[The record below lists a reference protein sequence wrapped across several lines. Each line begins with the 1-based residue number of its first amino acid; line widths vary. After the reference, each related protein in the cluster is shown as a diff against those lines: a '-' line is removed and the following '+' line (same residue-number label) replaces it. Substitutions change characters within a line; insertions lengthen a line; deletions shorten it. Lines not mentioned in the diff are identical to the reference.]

1 MSLLAPQFDALDR
14 ATAPELRGTVR
25 QVRGLAVRVS
35 DLAVPVG
42 SLVQLHTQRGRGP
55 VVEGEVV
62 GLDDHDVIVM
72 PLAGTGGISR
82 GDTAIAVQQHQT
94 VPVGPQLLG
103 RVLDGMGRP
112 MDNLGSVGDTVPRPL
127 YPEPLDPLQRAPVE
141 EPLATGVRAID
152 TMLTV
157 GRGQRIGAFSMPGV
171 GKSTLLGTMARHT
184 AADVSV
190 IALVGE
196 RGREVR
202 DFLDQTLGEEG
213 LKRSVVVCATGDE
226 PALLRVRAAS
236 VATAVAEYFRDTGND
251 VLLIM
256 DSITRFA
263 QAQRQIGLTAG
274 EPPATRGYPPSVFA
288 MLPTLLERSGRTQN
302 GSITG
307 LYSVLVEGGDMDEP
321 IADACRGVLD
331 GHIQLSRQL
340 AEKNHYPAI
349 DVLSSISRVADDVT
363 DTEHQAAKRDVV
375 KCLSDYAQV
384 EDLLNIGAYASGSN
398 SDYDL
403 AIQCK
408 PSIDQLLQQ
417 GRSETQGLG
426 DFNRARAQ
434 LMAVKNSIDQTR
446 QQVSRGPSRG
456 GQYAR

>member
-1 MSLLAPQFDALDR
+1 MLDR
-14 ATAPELRGTVR
+14 ATAPELRGTVT
-25 QVRGLAVRVS
+25 QVRGLALRVT
-35 DLAVPVG
+35 DLPAPVG
-42 SLVQLHTQRGRGP
+42 SLVRLYTQRGRGP
-55 VVEGEVV
+55 VVDGEVV
-62 GLDDHDVIVM
+62 GLEEQDVIVM
-72 PLAGTGGISR
+72 PLATTSGISR
-82 GDTAIAVQQHQT
+82 GDQVVAVQQDQS
-94 VPVGPQLLG
+94 VPVGPGLLG
-103 RVLDGMGRP
+103 RVVDGMGRP
-112 MDNLGSVGDTVPRPL
+112 MDRKGPVGDTIPWPL
-127 YPEPLDPLQRAPVE
+127 QPDPIDPLQRQPVE
-141 EPLATGVRAID
+141 EPLATGVRAVD
-152 TMLTV
+152 AMLSV
-157 GRGQRIGAFSMPGV
+157 GRGQRIGAFAMPGV

-202 DFLDQTLGEEG
+202 EFIDNTLGEEG

-226 PALLRVRAAS
+226 PALLRVRAAMA
-236 VATAVAEYFRDTGND
+236 ATSIAEYFRDTGHD
-251 VLLIM
+251 ALLIM
-256 DSITRFA
+256 DSITRFC

-288 MLPTLLERSGRTQN
+288 MLPTLLERSGRTQE

-363 DTEHQAAKRDVV
+363 DAEHQQAKRDVI
-375 KCLSDYAQV
+375 KCLSDYQQV

-398 SDYDL
+398 PAYDL
-403 AIQCK
+403 AITCK
-408 PSIDQLLQQ
+408 PTIDQLLQQ
-417 GRSETQGLG
+417 GRSETQGLS
-426 DFNRARAQ
+426 DFNQARGQ
-434 LMAVKNSIDQTR
+434 LLASKQVIDQTR
-446 QQVSRGPSRG
+446 KRLGQGQQSSRAVP
-456 GQYAR
+456 